1 MPYDLAL
8 SGNGDLVIAGNRDLA
23 GVSGT
28 DLIDQRIRL
37 RLRLR
42 RGAWVYDD
50 AKTLGS
56 ELFHLSGQKAIDLQ
70 TMATAYVR
78 DALRTMSDEITIE
91 NVIVRNAPEDDVD
104 TLRTFKEAEILV
116 VYTLADDSELE
127 PDVGGSPRETAVVVP
142 LLGE

>member
-56 ELFHLSGQKAIDLQ
+56 ELFHLSGQKPEDVQAM
-70 TMATAYVR
+70 TGAYVR
-78 DALRTMSDEITIE
+78 DALRSMSDEITIE
-91 NVIVRNAPEDDVD
+91 DVIIRGGPEGDDS
-104 TLRTFKEAEILV
+104 FKEAEIVV
-116 VYTLADDSELE
+116 VYTIADDAEVE
-127 PDVGGSPRETAVVVP
+127 PDIGGSPRQTAVVVP